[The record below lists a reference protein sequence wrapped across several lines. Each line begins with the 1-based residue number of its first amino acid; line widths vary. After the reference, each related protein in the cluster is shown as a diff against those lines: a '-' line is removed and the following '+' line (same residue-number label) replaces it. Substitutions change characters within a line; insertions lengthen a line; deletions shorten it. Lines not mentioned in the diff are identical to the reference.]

1 MRSFT
6 FAYGSGSVSFELD
19 EKNILG
25 VLHGN
30 EVPPLIDIPAALA
43 AALEAPIGAPALREW
58 IVPDDRIALVVS
70 DMSRFWMRQ

>member
-30 EVPPLIDIPAALA
+30 EVPPLSDIPAALTA
-43 AALEAPIGAPALREW
+43 AFIPGASP
-58 IVPDDRIALVVS
+58 PLVKTAILLIIINFLCS
-70 DMSRFWMRQ
+70 IICPFYIL